1 MVPDASVTSL
11 VCEHYCNQDDEF
23 WSRSEPDIVD
33 LAARELETMGFLHTS
48 EVSEGFINADHA
60 LETGIMAARNILGSR
75 YDLASV
81 NSPSSLARTIR
92 ELA

>member
-1 MVPDASVTSL
+1 L
-11 VCEHYCNQDDEF
+11 G
-23 WSRSEPDIVD
+23 RSEPEIVD
-33 LAARELETMGFLHTS
+33 LEVRKLATMGFLHTV
-48 EVSEGFINADHA
+48 EVSEGFINTDHT

>member
-1 MVPDASVTSL
+1 V
-11 VCEHYCNQDDEF
+11 
-23 WSRSEPDIVD
+23 
-33 LAARELETMGFLHTS
+33 